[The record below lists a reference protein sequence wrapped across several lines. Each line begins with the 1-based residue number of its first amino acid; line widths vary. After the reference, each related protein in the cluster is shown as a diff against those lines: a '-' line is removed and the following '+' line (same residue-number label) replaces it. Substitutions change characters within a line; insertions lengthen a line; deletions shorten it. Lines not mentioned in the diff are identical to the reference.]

1 MALRARKIVF
11 VASLALLVAATLALA
26 GPLTGTA
33 GASACKRWGSD
44 MPRHLS
50 HRHARKAVSCLL
62 NRKRAN
68 HGLRHLKRN
77 GSLKHAAQRHNHYM
91 KGHRC
96 FSHECPGERSV
107 LSRLQAVDYITGGL
121 RAWRYGENIAYGGRN
136 LGTAKA
142 IVRAWMHSPAH
153 KRNILDP
160 RFRQIGI
167 GFNRGIPRKPH
178 AHGAIYTTDFGM
190 RSG

>member
-1 MALRARKIVF
+1 MALRAGKIVL
-11 VASLALLVAATLALA
+11 VASLALLAAATLALA

-50 HRHARKAVSCLL
+50 HRHAKKAIRCLL
-62 NRKRAN
+62 NKKREN
-68 HGLRHLKRN
+68 HGVRHLSRN
-77 GSLKHAAQRHNHYM
+77 RHLKHAAQGHNHYM
-91 KGHRC
+91 KKHRC

-107 LSRLQAVDYITGGL
+107 LSRLQAADYITGGL
-121 RAWRYGENIAYGGRN
+121 RAWRYGENIAFGGRH
-136 LGTAKA
+136 LGTPKS
-142 IVRAWMHSPAH
+142 IVRAWMRSPEH

-160 RFRQIGI
+160 AFRQIGI
-167 GFNRGIPRKPH
+167 GYNRGIPRKPN